1 MTMKRLY
8 IKPTSKAIEI
18 GAAGNFLLILSTT
31 QEEKAGNQA
40 LTNESRGSWDDIW
53 ESL

>member
-1 MTMKRLY
+1 MKKQY
-8 IKPTSKAIEI
+8 IKATSKAIEI